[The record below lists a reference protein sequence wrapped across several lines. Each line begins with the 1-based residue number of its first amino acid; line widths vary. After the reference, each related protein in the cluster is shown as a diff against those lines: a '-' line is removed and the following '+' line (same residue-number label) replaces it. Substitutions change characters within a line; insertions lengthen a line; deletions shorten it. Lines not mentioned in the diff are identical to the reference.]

1 MSLLPRFPKTDPVIW
16 KRIGLSYLIA
26 LPLLFIMFRH
36 QPTHPN
42 MVIQLLGFLLI
53 IVVSRLLARL
63 ILRTRE

>member
-1 MSLLPRFPKTDPVIW
+1 MSLQHRFPKTDPMIW
-16 KRIGLSYLIA
+16 KRIGLSNLIA

-36 QPTHPN
+36 QPAHPN
-42 MVIQLLGFLLI
+42 MVLQLLGFLLI